1 MATYTNL
8 GLVQHAQAALK
19 MPTMYMWGGILRPI
33 TESYINGLAK
43 LPGYA
48 KQYPESRKKELRT
61 VIGKGYYGVDCVG
74 LIKSYY
80 WSGYA
85 NGGTGSPKYPKEGEK
100 AYPDVNAHAMYSAAK
115 VKGKIST
122 IPEIPG
128 LIVYSKTY
136 PHVGVY
142 IGNGYVI
149 ESTLSSRGDGVI
161 KTKLSDWSG
170 WEYWFECPYI
180 TYQKSTAAA
189 TATTTAT
196 EAGKVKR
203 VKVLYD
209 AAIRKEPSKK
219 AASLG
224 KLKPGM
230 SVSVVVGSDFID
242 ETTYFVYVKI
252 KRNGLEQW
260 VVKSALEDF

>member
-19 MPTMYMWGGILRPI
+19 MPTKYMWGGILRPI
-33 TESYINGLAK
+33 TEGYINMLAK

-48 KQYPESRKKELRT
+48 KQYPESRKKELRA

-80 WSGYA
+80 WSGYK
-85 NGGTGSPKYPKEGEK
+85 NGGTGSPNYPKKGEK
-100 AYPDVNAHAMYSAAK
+100 AYPDVNAHDMYNAAK

-128 LIVYSKTY
+128 LVVYSKTH

-142 IGNGYVI
+142 IGGGYVI

-170 WEYWFECPYI
+170 WEHWFECPYI
-180 TYQKSTAAA
+180 TYQKSSTAA
-189 TATTTAT
+189 TAPKN
-196 EAGKVKR
+196 EKIKR

-209 AAIRKEPSKK
+209 AVIRKEPRKK
-219 AASLG
+219 SASLG

-230 SVSVVVGSDFID
+230 AVSVVVGSDYID
-242 ETTYFVYVKI
+242 ESTYFVYVKI
-252 KRNGLEQW
+252 KRDGQEQW
-260 VVKSALEDF
+260 VVKSALENF